1 VLTLGRG
8 LLYLALTGLIGGASL
23 RLVLMRD
30 ADPGVRLARFLIL
43 LAAVAGVALLL
54 LGAGQL
60 VAFRD
65 PYAPLTE
72 DVGIL
77 LSTPWGRNW
86 LFAVGAV
93 ALLLVALF
101 WQGVKAPALILCLLL
116 AGYPPVSGHAAAVES
131 WTGAALLADGLHVV
145 AAGAWFGA
153 LAGLLYLGRTASTP
167 PLLRVL
173 GRFSVQ
179 ARWSVTT
186 LVLTGAFAS
195 WLHLPTPQALLTSS
209 WGRILVL
216 KLVLVSL
223 MMGLGAWNWRRL
235 TPRLEEPGGASALVR
250 ASWAEVGIGVLV
262 LVVTAVL
269 SGTSPP

>member
-1 VLTLGRG
+1 MLTLGRG
-8 LLYLALTGLIGGASL
+8 LLYLALTGLIGGASI
-23 RLVLMRD
+23 RLALMRD
-30 ADPGVRLARFLIL
+30 MDPGVRLARFMIL
-43 LAAVAGVALLL
+43 LAAVGGVGLLL

-65 PYAPLTE
+65 PFAPLTE
-72 DVGIL
+72 DLGIL
-77 LSTPWGRNW
+77 LSTPWGRHW
-86 LFAVGAV
+86 LFAVGGV
-93 ALLLVALF
+93 ILLLVVLF
-101 WQGVKAPALILCLLL
+101 WQGVTAPALILCLLL
-116 AGYPPVSGHAAAVES
+116 AGYPPLSGHAAAVEG
-131 WTGAALLADGLHVV
+131 WTTAALLADGIHVV
-145 AAGAWFGA
+145 AAGSWLGA
-153 LAGLLYLGRTASTP
+153 LAGLLYLGRTATTP

-179 ARWSVTT
+179 ARWSVTA

-223 MMGLGAWNWRRL
+223 MMGLGAWNWRTL

-250 ASWAEVGIGVLV
+250 ASWGEAGIGLLV
-262 LVVTAVL
+262 LAVTAVL
-269 SGTSPP
+269 TGTAPP

>member
-1 VLTLGRG
+1 MLTLGRG
-8 LLYLALTGLIGGASL
+8 LLYLALTGLIGGASI

-30 ADPGVRLARFLIL
+30 ADPGVRLARFMIL
-43 LAAVAGVALLL
+43 LAGVAGVGLLL

-72 DVGIL
+72 DLGIL

-86 LFAVGAV
+86 LLAVGGV

-101 WQGVKAPALILCLLL
+101 WQGVKAPALVVCLLL
-116 AGYPPVSGHAAAVES
+116 AAYPPLSGHAAAVEG
-131 WTGAALLADGLHVV
+131 WTTAALLADGLHVV
-145 AAGAWFGA
+145 AAGSWLGA

-167 PLLRVL
+167 PLLEVL

-179 ARWSVTT
+179 ARWSVTA

-195 WLHLPTPQALLTSS
+195 WLHLPAPQALLTSE
-209 WGRILVL
+209 WGRTLVL

-235 TPRLEEPGGASALVR
+235 SPRLEEEGGGAALVR
-250 ASWAEVGIGVLV
+250 ASWGEVGVGILV

>member
-1 VLTLGRG
+1 MLTLGRG
-8 LLYLALTGLIGGASL
+8 LLYLALTGLIGGASI

-30 ADPGVRLARFLIL
+30 ADPGVRLARFMVF
-43 LAAVAGVALLL
+43 LASVAGVGLLL

-60 VAFRD
+60 AAFRD
-65 PYAPLTE
+65 PYAPLAE

-86 LFAVGAV
+86 LLAVGGVAV
-93 ALLLVALF
+93 LLVALF

-116 AGYPPVSGHAAAVES
+116 AGYPPVSGHAAAVEG
-131 WTGAALLADGLHVV
+131 WTAPALVADGLHVV
-145 AAGAWFGA
+145 AAGSWLGA

-167 PLLRVL
+167 PLLQVL

-179 ARWSVTT
+179 ARWSVTM
-186 LVLTGAFAS
+186 LVLTGAFSS
-195 WLHLPTPQALLTSS
+195 WLHLPAPQALLTSS

-216 KLVLVSL
+216 KLVLVTL
-223 MMGLGAWNWRRL
+223 IMGLGAWNWRRL

-250 ASWAEVGIGVLV
+250 ASWGEAGIGLLV

-269 SGTSPP
+269 TGTSPP